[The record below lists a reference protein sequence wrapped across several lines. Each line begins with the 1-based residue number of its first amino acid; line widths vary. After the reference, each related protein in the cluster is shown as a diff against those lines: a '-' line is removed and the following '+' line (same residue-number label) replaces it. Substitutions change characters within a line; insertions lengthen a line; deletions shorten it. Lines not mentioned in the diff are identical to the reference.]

1 LRFSAILEVYSY
13 RNIIVIEEIMGP
25 KMFRYPPR
33 SPITRARRD
42 MYGLN
47 KLSGFI

>member
-25 KMFRYPPR
+25 KMLRYPPR
-33 SPITRARRD
+33 RPITRARRN

-47 KLSGFI
+47 TLSKFI